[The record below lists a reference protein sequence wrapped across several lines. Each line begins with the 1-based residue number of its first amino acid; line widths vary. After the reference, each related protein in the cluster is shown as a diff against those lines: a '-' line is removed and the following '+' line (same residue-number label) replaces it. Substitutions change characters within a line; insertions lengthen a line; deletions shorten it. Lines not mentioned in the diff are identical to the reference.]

1 MKVDTLKKYLDFRK
15 YFQNL
20 GDFANPSKIYES
32 GTVFLNDIEI
42 NFSYGTIN
50 TSEIESDLKPEP
62 ILEGGV
68 TIENFTKS
76 VVPIIE
82 SVYATLTSAEKII
95 ADFFISNTDE
105 DCDFSAKGIAELLH
119 VSEASLTRFSK
130 KCGYTGYREFI
141 YVYKSNFLEEADDY
155 HELTRQ
161 VLADY
166 DEILSKTY
174 SLIDEQQIER
184 VVEMIVASKRVVFY
198 GIGSSGLVAQEM
210 KSRFMRLGLHCDAF
224 TDHDHIRM
232 SSVLL
237 DEDSV
242 AIGLSV
248 SSETSV
254 INSSL
259 ERGHKNGAKTILFT
273 ANLKNDMETFCDEI
287 VLVAIS
293 RNLNYGNRISPQLP
307 LLVMVDIFYSYY
319 SNSDHTSRK
328 EVFSSTVQ
336 ALEEEFG

>member
-1 MKVDTLKKYLDFRK
+1 M
-15 YFQNL
+15 
-20 GDFANPSKIYES
+20 
-32 GTVFLNDIEI
+32 
-42 NFSYGTIN
+42 
-50 TSEIESDLKPEP
+50 
-62 ILEGGV
+62 GGGLP
-68 TIENFTKS
+68 IENLSKS

-82 SVYATLTSAEKII
+82 SVYATLTSAEKTI

-105 DCDFSAKGIAELLH
+105 DRDFSAKEIADLLH

-130 KCGYTGYREFI
+130 KCGYAGYREFI
-141 YVYKSNFLEEADDY
+141 YVYKSHFIEEADDY
-155 HELTRQ
+155 HQLTRQ

-174 SLIDEQQIER
+174 SLIDEHQIER
-184 VVEMIVASKRVVFY
+184 VVRMIIESKRVYFY
-198 GIGSSGLVAQEM
+198 GVGSSGLVAQEM

-232 SSVLL
+232 NSVLL

-242 AIGLSV
+242 VIGLTV

-254 INSSL
+254 IYSSL
-259 ERGHKNGAKTILFT
+259 ERGYKNGAKTILLT
-273 ANLKNDMETFCDEI
+273 ANKKVDAESFCDEI

-307 LLVMVDIFYSYY
+307 LLVMIDILYSYF
-319 SNSDHTSRK
+319 SNSDHLSRK
-328 EVFSSTVQ
+328 EIFSSTLQ